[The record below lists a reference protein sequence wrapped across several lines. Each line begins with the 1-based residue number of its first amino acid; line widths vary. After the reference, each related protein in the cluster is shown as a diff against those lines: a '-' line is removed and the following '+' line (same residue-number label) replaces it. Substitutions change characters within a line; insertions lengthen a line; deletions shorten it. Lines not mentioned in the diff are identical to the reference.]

1 MANTVDEKTG
11 ELLTPEQLAEQAL
24 KNVEFICEFNQ
35 NISSDLDVVARYSN
49 KDALIAAR
57 NPEKLWEKMRDSWR
71 EDAVAE
77 LIKAKAKVIND
88 YMDKKERDVA
98 AQQAYIQH
106 LVSTGMSYTDARKKA
121 TGK

>member
-1 MANTVDEKTG
+1 MANMVDEKTG
-11 ELLTPEQLAEQAL
+11 EVLTPEQIAAKAL
-24 KNVEFICEFNQ
+24 EPVAFYVEFSQ
-35 NISSDLDVVARYSN
+35 NVSSDLDIVARYSN

-57 NPEKLWEKMRDSWR
+57 KPEVLWEKMAETWR
-71 EDAVAE
+71 GDAVVE
-77 LIKAKAKVIND
+77 LIKAKAKIIND

-98 AQQAYIQH
+98 AQHAYIQH

>member
-1 MANTVDEKTG
+1 MANVVTDNG
-11 ELLTPEQLAEQAL
+11 ETLTPEQIAAKAL
-24 KNVEFICEFNQ
+24 EDVESIFVFNQ
-35 NISSDLDVVARYSN
+35 NVSGDLDVVARYLN

-57 NPEKLWEKMRDSWR
+57 DPQKLWEKMQEDWR
-71 EDAVAE
+71 NDAVVE

-88 YMDKKERDVA
+88 YMDKKDRDRE
-98 AQQAYIQH
+98 AQNAYITH

>member
-1 MANTVDEKTG
+1 MANMVDENG
-11 ELLTPEQLAEQAL
+11 VSHTPEELAAEAL
-24 KNVEFICEFNQ
+24 KTVEFICEFNQ
-35 NISSDLDVVARYSN
+35 NVLSDLDIVARYSN

-57 NPEKLWEKMRDSWR
+57 KPEVLWEKMAETWR
-71 EDAVAE
+71 NDAIAE
-77 LIKAKAKVIND
+77 LIKAKAKIIND

-98 AQQAYIQH
+98 AQHAYIQH